1 MSNLLKITLIVHI
14 IFAVL
19 FGLPLLAMPGRFL
32 GWLGWAPVDP
42 LISRMF
48 GAALLGLGWLD
59 YRTLRSS
66 SRQAAQGVIEAGIVF
81 CGLAAV
87 GMLRNMGG
95 SNWPW
100 YVWAVLAI
108 YVLLA
113 GLWIVNWLKK

>member
-1 MSNLLKITLIVHI
+1 MSKLLKVTLVVHI
-14 IFAVL
+14 VLAVG
-19 FGLPLLAMPGRFL
+19 FGLPLLVMPGRLL

-59 YRTLRSS
+59 LRTLRSN
-66 SRQAAQGVIEAGIVF
+66 SRQAAQGVIEAGIIF

-100 YVWAVLAI
+100 FVWAVLGGYA
-108 YVLLA
+108 LLA
-113 GLWIVNWLKK
+113 GLWVLNWLKK

>member
-1 MSNLLKITLIVHI
+1 MSKLLKVTLVVHI
-14 IFAVL
+14 VLAVGL
-19 FGLPLLAMPGRFL
+19 GLPLLGLPGRFL

-59 YRTLRSS
+59 LRTLRSN
-66 SRQAAQGVIEAGIVF
+66 SRQAAQGVIEAGILF
-81 CGLAAV
+81 CGLAAA
-87 GMLRNMGG
+87 GMARNMLGAA
-95 SNWPW
+95 WPW
-100 YVWAVLAI
+100 YTWAVLGI